1 MEKPAGSI
9 REEEKGIDLG
19 GREKSES
26 GVTQV
31 DRRKRKGHRDKD
43 VKECER
49 ECDSDNEGFR
59 PCRFGPG
66 D

>member
-19 GREKSES
+19 GGKSES
-26 GVTQV
+26 EVTQV
-31 DRRKRKGHRDKD
+31 DRRERKGYRDEN
-43 VKECER
+43 VKGRER
-49 ECDSDNEGFR
+49 ECDCDNEGFR
-59 PCRFGPG
+59 PCQFGPG